1 MKHIV
6 NCETGEL
13 TLVEPTA
20 EELAEA
26 EANRIKTEEEDAQ
39 IEADKAEAL
48 AKKVLAEAKLAALGL
63 TAEDLKALGLQHNL
77 EGLC

>member
-63 TAEDLKALGLQHNL
+63 SSDDLRALGL
-77 EGLC
+77 

>member
-1 MKHIV
+1 MNHII
-6 NCETGEL
+6 NCENGEL

-20 EELAEA
+20 QELAEA
-26 EANRIKTEEEDAQ
+26 EANRIKTEQQDAQ

-63 TAEDLKALGLQHNL
+63 SSDDLRALGL
-77 EGLC
+77 

>member
-20 EELAEA
+20 KELAEA
-26 EANRIKTEEEDAQ
+26 EANRIKTEEEDAR
-39 IEADKAEAL
+39 IEAEKAEAI
-48 AKKVLAEAKLAALGL
+48 AKKAAAEAKLAALGL
-63 TAEDLKALGLQHNL
+63 TADDLKALGLN
-77 EGLC
+77 